1 MSFHLLGCPQVMESS
16 GNQVFRLV
24 TGNSATSSS
33 PADTRF
39 KFRQWQALE
48 ASEAPGMIPHEMKAF
63 VVSRGEEVS
72 GLAKGAEYSGRP
84 VSYP

>member
-1 MSFHLLGCPQVMESS
+1 MESS

-39 KFRQWQALE
+39 KFRQWQALK
-48 ASEAPGMIPHEMKAF
+48 ASEAPGMIPREMKAF

-72 GLAKGAEYSGRP
+72 GLAKGAEDSGRP

>member
-48 ASEAPGMIPHEMKAF
+48 ASEAPGMIPREMKAF

>member
-1 MSFHLLGCPQVMESS
+1 MSFHPPGCPQVMESS

-39 KFRQWQALE
+39 KFRPWQALE
-48 ASEAPGMIPHEMKAF
+48 ASEAPGMIPCEMKAF
-63 VVSRGEEVS
+63 MVSHGEEVS
-72 GLAKGAEYSGRP
+72 GPEKGAEYSGRP